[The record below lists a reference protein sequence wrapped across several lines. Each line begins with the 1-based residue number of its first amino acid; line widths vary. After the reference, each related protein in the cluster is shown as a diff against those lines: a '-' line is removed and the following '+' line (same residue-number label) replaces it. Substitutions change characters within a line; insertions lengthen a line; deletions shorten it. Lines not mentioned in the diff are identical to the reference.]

1 MASVRQQPEPL
12 VVAVAEQTVVVT
24 CREEAVAV
32 GPSVGEA
39 LQEPCE
45 PVVVVVAGHLGPT
58 FAVVV
63 GQVEHLEQNVVAVV
77 QMVLGR
83 TVVAVEEP
91 RLERIFA
98 VVAVVGQI
106 VVVGELHQV
115 QIFVVAVGEVVAG
128 QIVAAVVVV
137 VALLFVVAVVVALLF
152 AVAVAVAVEVGMEA
166 GQTVVVSGVGQ
177 VVLVGEEVAVAD

>member
-1 MASVRQQPEPL
+1 M
-12 VVAVAEQTVVVT
+12 
-24 CREEAVAV
+24 
-32 GPSVGEA
+32 
-39 LQEPCE
+39 
-45 PVVVVVAGHLGPT
+45 AGHLEQT
-58 FAVVV
+58 FAVV
-63 GQVEHLEQNVVAVV
+63 GQVEHLELNVVAVV

-152 AVAVAVAVEVGMEA
+152 AVAVAVEVGMEA
-166 GQTVVVSGVGQ
+166 GQTKI
-177 VVLVGEEVAVAD
+177 